1 MYAEGT
7 DTAGLA
13 LGSKDAAEGS
23 HIRPDDDDELDI
35 SDVGDAIL
43 EDEDN
48 TLFVESLSDE
58 ERIQHAIVYEE
69 TRLEDELHLSSE
81 DEIQVISEGEEPE
94 TGEGRRIHD
103 TAADA
108 DSLKAS
114 QTTTDSPRETV
125 AFGGPFVTTDQE
137 DALDSGIDNA
147 SDESVEEVEDIDGS
161 QWGQPPDLDGLQPS
175 QPQQTT
181 LDDQLQALSKNS
193 EEAPP
198 PGFLSDDDE
207 DRDNNGT
214 HETLTEASLDATTK
228 ADTSSI
234 PPLHPITITVA
245 STEFLLIPSTND
257 SVSHLVSLYDDT
269 EVLQSTIERFFDKIR
284 ANEDLREIQSLPTS
298 VEMVL
303 SVPELGAL
311 TITEDNIYSRDITV
325 LDLVDTFEHLQRC
338 SDASAECPSSLSL
351 CITTQPRFIASFN
364 TLTDLI
370 RRGVGYPHVNDAIKH
385 GLTQDEPPRKR
396 QKRI

>member
-1 MYAEGT
+1 MYADGT
-7 DTAGLA
+7 DAAGSP
-13 LGSKDAAEGS
+13 LGSQDAEEGS
-23 HIRPDDDDELDI
+23 HTRLDDDDELDI
-35 SDVGDAIL
+35 SDVEDAAIL
-43 EDEDN
+43 DEDD
-48 TLFVESLSDE
+48 TLYVEDPSDE
-58 ERIQHAIVYEE
+58 ERIQHVIVQEE
-69 TRLEDELHLSSE
+69 IRLEDEQHLSSE
-81 DEIQVISEGEEPE
+81 DEIQVISEGEEPDTDE
-94 TGEGRRIHD
+94 DRRRTHD

-108 DSLKAS
+108 GSLKAP
-114 QTTTDSPRETV
+114 QTTTDSLKEIV
-125 AFGGPFVTTDQE
+125 AFGGPLVTTDPE
-137 DALDSGIDNA
+137 DGLDPEIDNA
-147 SDESVEEVEDIDGS
+147 SDESVEDIDGS
-161 QWGQPPDLDGLQPS
+161 QWGQPPDLDGVKLS

-181 LDDQLQALSKNS
+181 LDDQLQAPQTNP

-207 DRDNNGT
+207 DRDDNGT

-228 ADTSSI
+228 ANTASTL
-234 PPLHPITITVA
+234 PLHPITITVA
-245 STEFLLIPSTND
+245 STEFLLVPSTND
-257 SVSHLVSLYDDT
+257 SVSHLVSLYDDI
-269 EVLQSTIERFFDKIR
+269 EVLQLTIERFFDKIR

-338 SDASAECPSSLSL
+338 SDAPAECPTSLSL

-370 RRGVGYPHVNDAIKH
+370 RRGVGYPHVNEAMKH
-385 GLTQDEPPRKR
+385 GLEQDEPPNKR

>member
-1 MYAEGT
+1 MYADGT
-7 DTAGLA
+7 DAAGLA
-13 LGSKDAAEGS
+13 LGSKDAEGGS
-23 HIRPDDDDELDI
+23 HIRLDDDDELDI

-43 EDEDN
+43 DEDD
-48 TLFVESLSDE
+48 TLCVEDLSDE

-69 TRLEDELHLSSE
+69 TRLEDEQHLSSE

-94 TGEGRRIHD
+94 TDEGRRIHD

-108 DSLKAS
+108 DSLKAP
-114 QTTTDSPRETV
+114 QTTAASPKETV
-125 AFGGPFVTTDQE
+125 AFGGPLVTTDQE
-137 DALDSGIDNA
+137 DVLDPGIDNA
-147 SDESVEEVEDIDGS
+147 SDESVEEIDGS
-161 QWGQPPDLDGLQPS
+161 QWGQPPDPDGAQPS
-175 QPQQTT
+175 QPQQNT
-181 LDDQLQALSKNS
+181 LDDQLQAPRTNT

-228 ADTSSI
+228 ASTSSI

-269 EVLQSTIERFFDKIR
+269 EVLQLTIERFFDKIR

-385 GLTQDEPPRKR
+385 GLEQDEPPSKR